1 MRQSNVVERGV
12 RMDQLT
18 FFLLVAAG
26 GAIGAVLR
34 CLVGTYVTNPGGIP
48 WNTFIVNFAGCFL
61 MTALLFS
68 MSSVPAEI
76 RSFLFIGLFGAFTT
90 MSSFSVETLE
100 LYTSG
105 MTGLAVVN
113 FVINTFICVGG
124 AAVGRIVAIS
134 LAS

>member
-18 FFLLVAAG
+18 FFLLVATG

-48 WNTFIVNFAGCFL
+48 WNTFIVNFVGCFL
-61 MTALLFS
+61 MAALLFS